1 MRILIGGILL
11 LSLPALAADLSAQ
24 MSQCRQLTDN
34 TARLQCYDQL
44 PLATAIAPVAA
55 SPSTPANITT
65 PTAVAQVQPTSSATP
80 VQTQAETEFEFGK
93 RLARPVDEVEKI
105 TSPIK
110 TIKYNL
116 QKKALI
122 QLENGQVWQQLENV
136 QMNLYSG
143 KECSVQRAALGSF
156 LFKCNGSSKT
166 MRVTRLE

>member
-1 MRILIGGILL
+1 MLIGGILL

-24 MSQCRQLTDN
+24 LSQCRQLADN

-44 PLATAIAPVAA
+44 PLATAVVPVATTPSA
-55 SPSTPANITT
+55 SATITT
-65 PTAVAQVQPTSSATP
+65 QASVAQVQPTASAAP
-80 VQTQAETEFEFGK
+80 VQSQAETEFEFGK
-93 RLARPVDEVEKI
+93 RVARPVDEVEKI

-110 TIKYNL
+110 TVKYNL
-116 QKKALI
+116 KKKALI
-122 QLENGQVWQQLENV
+122 HLENGQVWQQLENV